1 MKKDKDFKKQKYKK
15 ALRNINNK
23 LNNIIEN
30 TEFKKEGCT
39 INFCI
44 LDGKTLYI
52 SNAGDSKC
60 IVV

>member
-1 MKKDKDFKKQKYKK
+1 M
-15 ALRNINNK
+15 
-23 LNNIIEN
+23 IEN
-30 TEFKKEGCT
+30 TKFKKEGCT

-44 LDGKTLYI
+44 LQGKTLYI